1 VLRKIFGPKR
11 NEVTGELRRLSND
24 DFYELYSS
32 PNTIRLTKWRKMRLV
47 GHVGRMAESRGAYGV
62 LVGKRERL
70 RPLSRPRLGWEGNIK
85 KDLQGLGGGGMD
97 WIYLAQNRDRWRI
110 LVNVV
115 MNLRVP

>member
-85 KDLQGLGGGGMD
+85 KDLQGLGGGRHGLD
-97 WIYLAQNRDRWRI
+97 LSGSE
-110 LVNVV
+110 
-115 MNLRVP
+115 